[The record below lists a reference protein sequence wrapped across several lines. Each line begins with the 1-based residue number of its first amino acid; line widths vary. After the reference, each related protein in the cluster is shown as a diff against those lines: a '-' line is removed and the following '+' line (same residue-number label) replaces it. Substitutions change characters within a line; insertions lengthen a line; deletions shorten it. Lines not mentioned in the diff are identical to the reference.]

1 MVLCVSCSS
10 AGEFWLLVSH
20 AVVAVSAW
28 GLNHVKPSCFTCLVP
43 VLGRLKQLGWNS
55 EGSSGFSYLCLVS
68 LTNSLRVVSKVHGSK
83 RGEQKLYFLYDLA
96 LEVAQPYFLCSSLET
111 SLQGWLVFL
120 GRSIRLLFLKTEND
134 K

>member
-1 MVLCVSCSS
+1 MVLCVSRSS
-10 AGEFWLLVSH
+10 AGELWLLVSP

-28 GLNHVKPSCFTCLVP
+28 GLNHVKPSSFTCLVP

-83 RGEQKLYFLYDLA
+83 SGEQKLYFLYDLA
-96 LEVAQPYFLCSSLET
+96 LEVTQPYFLCSSLET

-120 GRSIRLLFLKTEND
+120 GRNIRLLFLKTGNN